1 MRPVLATPLCALAL
15 LTGCTTLTS
24 GPTWVGGTL
33 AESAPTR
40 FEQDEA
46 AIKKRVTEILSEPKT
61 IRAKHILIMHD
72 DSERKP
78 PTIKRTRVDAKARAE
93 EAMRPPPHPNPNST
107 PMASATATSRP
118 SGVAPWSNLSRM
130 PPSIS
135 RLERSAT
142 SWRRRLVFTSSN
154 APNSGLAL
162 AGGSRSGLT

>member
-93 EAMRPPPHPNPNST
+93 EALAKVRAGQDFDALVDVYSDEPGAKERHGDLETFGRRTMVKSFEDAAFHLKVGEVSDVVET
-107 PMASATATSRP
+107 PFGFHIIKRT
-118 SGVAPWSNLSRM
+118 
-130 PPSIS
+130 
-135 RLERSAT
+135 E
-142 SWRRRLVFTSSN
+142 
-154 APNSGLAL
+154 
-162 AGGSRSGLT
+162 